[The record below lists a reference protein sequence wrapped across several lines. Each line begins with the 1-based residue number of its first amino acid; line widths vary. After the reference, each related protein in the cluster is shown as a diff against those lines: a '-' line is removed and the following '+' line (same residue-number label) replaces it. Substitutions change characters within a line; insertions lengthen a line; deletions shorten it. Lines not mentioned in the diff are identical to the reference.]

1 MLRTWSATDGQD
13 IGLVFGDT
21 QNFVLAQRLGMT
33 LDTIPHLMGANQRPT
48 GQRGLYGYARFGSG
62 VVVANAFR
70 KLKNITT

>member
-1 MLRTWSATDGQD
+1 
-13 IGLVFGDT
+13 
-21 QNFVLAQRLGMT
+21 
-33 LDTIPHLMGANQRPT
+33 MGANQRPT